1 MNYKVDYK
9 GVRPYQ
15 NLFYKIIP
23 TDGAFRIGD
32 TVELHERQDVALI
45 QNDNV
50 VDLVLN
56 ASGSVTIDKKTFPH
70 LKKGLLSKKVKG
82 YLLLSFRGV
91 KCAKVFTPDMRVSK
105 QFFYTN
111 EFGKNY
117 GVELNFAFSDVTY
130 NFFKLVKLFKN
141 ENKTGPLSFNLYNW
155 MSTGGIAIFK
165 EEWDK
170 LARKNSRALQCYL
183 DDDNSMIIPCAFTKT
198 TMGLIDVV
206 NATDERIGK
215 TFRDILGI
223 NTTVVLKT
231 PTTEDNQET
240 FKYR

>member
-1 MNYKVDYK
+1 MNYKVNYN
-9 GVRPYQ
+9 GARPYL

-32 TVELHERQDVALI
+32 TVELYERQDVALI

-56 ASGSVTIDKKTFPH
+56 ASGSVNIDKKTFPH
-70 LKKGLLSKKVKG
+70 LKKGLFSKKVKG

-91 KCAKVFTPDMRVSK
+91 KTSNIFKPEPFVTK
-105 QFFYTN
+105 KIFYTN
-111 EFGKNY
+111 EYGKNY
-117 GVELNFAFSDVTY
+117 GIELQFAFSNITY
-130 NFFKLVKLFKN
+130 NFFKLVKLFKD

-170 LARKNSRALQCYL
+170 LARENPRALRCYL

-223 NTTVVLKT
+223 NTMVVLKT

>member
-1 MNYKVDYK
+1 MNYKVNYN
-9 GVRPYQ
+9 GARPYL

-32 TVELHERQDVALI
+32 TVELYERQDVALI

-50 VDLVLN
+50 VDLVFN

-70 LKKGLLSKKVKG
+70 LKKGLFSKKVKG

-91 KCAKVFTPDMRVSK
+91 KTSNIFKPEPFVTK
-105 QFFYTN
+105 KIFYTN
-111 EFGKNY
+111 EYGKNY
-117 GVELNFAFSDVTY
+117 GVELQFAFSNITY
-130 NFFKLVKLFKN
+130 NFFKLVKLFKD

-170 LARKNSRALQCYL
+170 LARENPRALRCYL